1 MTEKPIQFNVK
12 LTKQELEKIDA
23 NARKSNMTRSA
34 FIRLVAL
41 NSVIKVVQEDD
52 SRSE

>member
-23 NARKSNMTRSA
+23 NAKKSNMTRSA
-34 FIRLVAL
+34 FVRFVAI
-41 NSVIKVVQEDD
+41 NSVIKVEQEH
-52 SRSE
+52 EG